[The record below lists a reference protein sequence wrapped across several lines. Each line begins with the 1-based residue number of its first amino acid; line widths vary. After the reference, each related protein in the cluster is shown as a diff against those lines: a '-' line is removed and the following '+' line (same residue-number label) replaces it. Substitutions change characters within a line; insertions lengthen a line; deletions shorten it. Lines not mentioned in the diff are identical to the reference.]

1 MGKWRVLPFARL
13 HPWFRGVGGLLFH
26 YILSTEIL
34 DKTRS
39 PLARDKINGKFR
51 PAPPQKTIKDE
62 KMVRFA
68 LCTASSS
75 IWGGGGLGF
84 AVPFCLRLGSD
95 LIDIHS
101 HLNHYCESM
110 EFIFSNCSLTSS
122 LNRDQIRDGP
132 LENLW
137 GGGVGGRSTK
147 RIIAQGKIKWKK
159 IHARQWILKKYSC
172 YGLEK
177 IHTRNLITKNNS
189 CGSKIPLPPPL
200 LF

>member
-1 MGKWRVLPFARL
+1 MENLDRLHPKKASKKRKWCVLPFARL
-13 HPWFRGVGGLLFH
+13 HPLFGVGEDWGS
-26 YILSTEIL
+26 LSH
-34 DKTRS
+34 
-39 PLARDKINGKFR
+39 F
-51 PAPPQKTIKDE
+51 
-62 KMVRFA
+62 V
-68 LCTASSS
+68 
-75 IWGGGGLGF
+75 
-84 AVPFCLRLGSD
+84 CLRLGSD

-101 HLNHYCESM
+101 HLNHYSESM

-132 LENLW
+132 LENLC
-137 GGGVGGRSTK
+137 GGRAK
-147 RIIAQGKIKWKK
+147 YKKNNRARENEMKK

-172 YGLEK
+172 YGLGK

>member
-1 MGKWRVLPFARL
+1 M
-13 HPWFRGVGGLLFH
+13 LFH

-51 PAPPQKTIKDE
+51 PAPPRKNHQRRENGAFCPLHGFILYLGWGRIG
-62 KMVRFA
+62 VRCPI
-68 LCTASSS
+68 L
-75 IWGGGGLGF
+75 
-84 AVPFCLRLGSD
+84 CLRLGSD

-137 GGGVGGRSTK
+137 GGGGGGRSTK
-147 RIIAQGKIKWKK
+147 KIIAQGKIK
-159 IHARQWILKKYSC
+159 
-172 YGLEK
+172 
-177 IHTRNLITKNNS
+177 
-189 CGSKIPLPPPL
+189 
-200 LF
+200 

>member
-1 MGKWRVLPFARL
+1 M
-13 HPWFRGVGGLLFH
+13 LFH

-68 LCTASSS
+68 LCTASSVYLG
-75 IWGGGGLGF
+75 WGRIRVRCPIL
-84 AVPFCLRLGSD
+84 CLRLGSD

-137 GGGVGGRSTK
+137 GGAGEV
-147 RIIAQGKIKWKK
+147 QKK
-159 IHARQWILKKYSC
+159 
-172 YGLEK
+172 
-177 IHTRNLITKNNS
+177 
-189 CGSKIPLPPPL
+189 
-200 LF
+200 